1 MEDTSGVPPARRV
14 DAMTCDYERE
24 CERCGA
30 PVSEGTSY
38 CPVHDPEL
46 SNEPLGP
53 RVEATVE
60 AKRIRDEMRG

>member
-1 MEDTSGVPPARRV
+1 
-14 DAMTCDYERE
+14 MTFDYERE